1 MDSFDE
7 KFFKEVFHTYY
18 DRIYTGFYRKTR
30 SHEIAQ
36 DLSQATFIKFWKYRH
51 GHDFALPVS
60 VQLFRKAKLTLIDW
74 LRKEANERA
83 LLEQLSIAPDIRFD
97 AIDSELKDSLDQAIS
112 QLPPVR
118 RKVFSMAY
126 IDGLSHKEIAEQLQI
141 SVRTVDGHILKA
153 LKYLRKILALIYI
166 LQHIN

>member
-1 MDSFDE
+1 
-7 KFFKEVFHTYY
+7 
-18 DRIYTGFYRKTR
+18 
-30 SHEIAQ
+30 
-36 DLSQATFIKFWKYRH
+36 
-51 GHDFALPVS
+51 VS